1 MATINI
7 SLPDPLRIFVEERV
21 AQGGYGTISEYFRE
35 LVRLD
40 QKRKAEER
48 LETLLL
54 EGLDSGPAKPLTKA
68 DLAEIKRVVRKRIT
82 QKNKKKKA

>member
-7 SLPDPLRIFVEERV
+7 SLPDPLRVFVEERV
-21 AQGGYGTISEYFRE
+21 AQGGYSTVSEYFRE
-35 LVRLD
+35 LAPLD
-40 QKRKAEER
+40 QKRKAEEK

-68 DLAEIKRVVRKRIT
+68 DLAEVKQVVRTRIA
-82 QKNKKKKA
+82 QKNKKKA